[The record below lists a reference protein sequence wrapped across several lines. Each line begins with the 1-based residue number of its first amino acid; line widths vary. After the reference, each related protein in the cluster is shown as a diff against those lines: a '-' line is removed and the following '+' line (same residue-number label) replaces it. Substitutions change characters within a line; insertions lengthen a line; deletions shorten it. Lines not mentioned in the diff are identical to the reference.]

1 MYAHVATDPAYP
13 GQLALQYWLFYAF
26 NDFNNL
32 HEGDWEMIQL
42 DFRARDAASALE
54 TAPVQVGYS
63 SHEGA
68 ERADWG
74 DDKLELVDRTHPVV
88 YPSQGS
94 HANKFTQ
101 ALYVG
106 SSAEAGVG
114 CDNTQNA
121 NVRLRPVVETI
132 PSDPSAARKAFPWI
146 TFEGRWG
153 ELQPAFFNG
162 PTGPNLKTQWTQPI
176 TWAQSWRTRS
186 YAVPTGG
193 ALGTSATDFFCRG
206 VATVSRGL
214 VSLLREPAWTI
225 LVLAGIVAILLFA
238 SSRTIWHP
246 VAPLRL
252 ARRRAWGQTLRAA
265 GRMYRTRPRLFLGI
279 GVILIPLGAVI
290 SIAQALVLGGFGL
303 LGIDTTGSGA
313 GGLVIVVLAVG
324 TTFALLGFA
333 LVQAATTCALLEI
346 DAGRPVG
353 AWQAYRVS
361 LRRAGTLVGGL
372 AVAVVVSTALWVTW
386 FLIPVAIW
394 LAVRWA
400 LLAQVVELERLSA
413 DGQPPSKRRAGAASL
428 VARGVARRC
437 GERARPP
444 HRPVRRRAPD
454 PRDGRAAAFPE
465 SRRGRGLRARNAVRG
480 AHDVVRLLRRT
491 SAPGASERARARRAP
506 SGDRAL
512 DLRLSRP
519 RGRPAAASTARG

>member
-1 MYAHVATDPAYP
+1 MRARESRTGRWTSNALFGSPTVALRGPWNPTDLVKIGPTADDLVGRYEYHLDFPGHALDPGCDYEKWSRRITEGTKPTVYAHVATDPAYP

-146 TFEGRWG
+146 AFEGRWG

-186 YAVPTGG
+186 YAVPAGG
-193 ALGTSATDFFCRG
+193 VLGTGATDFFCRG

-214 VSLLREPAWTI
+214 VSLLREPC
-225 LVLAGIVAILLFA
+225 LDDP
-238 SSRTIWHP
+238 RP
-246 VAPLRL
+246 RRDRRDPPLRRLPHDL
-252 ARRRAWGQTLRAA
+252 ASGCAA
-265 GRMYRTRPRLFLGI
+265 
-279 GVILIPLGAVI
+279 
-290 SIAQALVLGGFGL
+290 
-303 LGIDTTGSGA
+303 
-313 GGLVIVVLAVG
+313 
-324 TTFALLGFA
+324 
-333 LVQAATTCALLEI
+333 
-346 DAGRPVG
+346 
-353 AWQAYRVS
+353 
-361 LRRAGTLVGGL
+361 
-372 AVAVVVSTALWVTW
+372 
-386 FLIPVAIW
+386 
-394 LAVRWA
+394 
-400 LLAQVVELERLSA
+400 
-413 DGQPPSKRRAGAASL
+413 PS
-428 VARGVARRC
+428 
-437 GERARPP
+437 
-444 HRPVRRRAPD
+444 RAPT
-454 PRDGRAAAFPE
+454 
-465 SRRGRGLRARNAVRG
+465 
-480 AHDVVRLLRRT
+480 RLGPD
-491 SAPGASERARARRAP
+491 A
-506 SGDRAL
+506 
-512 DLRLSRP
+512 P
-519 RGRPAAASTARG
+519 RGRPHVPHATEALSRNRSHPHPSRRRDLHRAGTRARRVRAARHRHDR

>member
-1 MYAHVATDPAYP
+1 MVAPDEEGTKPTVYAHVATDPAYP

-176 TWAQSWRTRS
+176 TWAQGWRRGATR
-186 YAVPTGG
+186 
-193 ALGTSATDFFCRG
+193 FRRG
-206 VATVSRGL
+206 VCS
-214 VSLLREPAWTI
+214 
-225 LVLAGIVAILLFA
+225 
-238 SSRTIWHP
+238 
-246 VAPLRL
+246 
-252 ARRRAWGQTLRAA
+252 
-265 GRMYRTRPRLFLGI
+265 GR
-279 GVILIPLGAVI
+279 V
-290 SIAQALVLGGFGL
+290 
-303 LGIDTTGSGA
+303 
-313 GGLVIVVLAVG
+313 
-324 TTFALLGFA
+324 
-333 LVQAATTCALLEI
+333 
-346 DAGRPVG
+346 
-353 AWQAYRVS
+353 
-361 LRRAGTLVGGL
+361 
-372 AVAVVVSTALWVTW
+372 
-386 FLIPVAIW
+386 
-394 LAVRWA
+394 
-400 LLAQVVELERLSA
+400 
-413 DGQPPSKRRAGAASL
+413 
-428 VARGVARRC
+428 
-437 GERARPP
+437 
-444 HRPVRRRAPD
+444 
-454 PRDGRAAAFPE
+454 
-465 SRRGRGLRARNAVRG
+465 
-480 AHDVVRLLRRT
+480 RRT
-491 SAPGASERARARRAP
+491 SSAKRSRRYRGGSFAPA
-506 SGDRAL
+506 
-512 DLRLSRP
+512 
-519 RGRPAAASTARG
+519 